1 MHLGS
6 DISSVSGHVN
16 SVDKLLT
23 RGNCTSNSVIIFFLN
38 VRGVVSYRFS
48 LRRIINLTIQP
59 VSNGE
64 EKNQR
69 KRRRNQKLIK
79 RG

>member
-23 RGNCTSNSVIIFFLN
+23 RGKCTSNSVIIFFLN
-38 VRGVVSYRFS
+38 VRGVVSYRS
-48 LRRIINLTIQP
+48 GLRSTINLVIRP
-59 VSNGE
+59 VSTGK
-64 EKNQR
+64 EKNKRER
-69 KRRRNQKLIK
+69 KGIK
-79 RG
+79 N